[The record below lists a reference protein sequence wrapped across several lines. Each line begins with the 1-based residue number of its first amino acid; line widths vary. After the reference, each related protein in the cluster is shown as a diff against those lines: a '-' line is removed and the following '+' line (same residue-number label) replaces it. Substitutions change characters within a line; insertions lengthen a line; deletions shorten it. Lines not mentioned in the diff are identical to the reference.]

1 MGVWCKYYWAV
12 HNTAVVDRK
21 NEWMLPYC
29 LCYALC
35 TSMPGIWDGHDGDEP
50 KSTDMHGRRKYKIY
64 IYILH
69 YSCYASEVTA
79 KKEKFTLVQSVM
91 WLRSACTTISIGLL
105 CKIVVSFFSSCFL
118 RTISSTSRSHIF
130 VWVVQNMYFNQKHH
144 TNLYASLVCRC
155 SLPLGLLCPSGEVA
169 PLTSFT
175 IRWNA

>member
-1 MGVWCKYYWAV
+1 MVQILLSSAQYGCSGSQ
-12 HNTAVVDRK
+12 
-21 NEWMLPYC
+21 EWMNAAILPV
-29 LCYALC
+29 LC
-35 TSMPGIWDGHDGDEP
+35 TVYINARHL
-50 KSTDMHGRRKYKIY
+50 GRARRRWAQKYRHAWQTKVQNIY

-105 CKIVVSFFSSCFL
+105 CKIVVSFFSSCFV

-144 TNLYASLVCRC
+144 TNLYASLVCCC
-155 SLPLGLLCPSGEVA
+155 SLPLGLLCPSGKVA